1 VFQYRMNHSEY
12 LRRKLE
18 SLPKVYGRPVLAD
31 EGLKTSV
38 RRYVAT
44 ASGSTG
50 APAPSPASSCCGPT
64 PVWRSRGGRPNG
76 GPYGRPN
83 GGPWG
88 RAGDGQQQVWTSEAR
103 ISRLAGCAIC
113 ADPRPAAVRIPCV
126 PPESTPE
133 MPRAADGTPLPFSKA
148 AAYRGRETCCPVVGP
163 PLSALAPDCCDAV
176 GSGMMNTL
184 LANDMPIT
192 APIFPPYSGSCCP
205 VTLKCPNPC
214 CDENGFL
221 RNGCA
226 SCSGR

>member
-1 VFQYRMNHSEY
+1 MNHSEY

-44 ASGSTG
+44 ASGSAG
-50 APAPSPASSCCGPT
+50 APASSPASSCCGPT
-64 PVWRSRGGRPNG
+64 PVWRSRG
-76 GPYGRPN
+76 GRPN

-133 MPRAADGTPLPFSKA
+133 MPLAADGTPLPFSKA
-148 AAYRGRETCCPVVGP
+148 EAYKGRETCCPAVGP
-163 PLSALAPDCCDAV
+163 PLSSLAPDCCDAV

-221 RNGCA
+221 RTGCA
-226 SCSGR
+226 SCGGR

>member
-1 VFQYRMNHSEY
+1 MNHSEY

-38 RRYVAT
+38 RRYVA
-44 ASGSTG
+44 AAAGSGSG
-50 APAPSPASSCCGPT
+50 APSSCCGPT
-64 PVWRSRGGRPNG
+64 PVWRSSGGRPNG
-76 GPYGRPN
+76 V
-83 GGPWG
+83 G
-88 RAGDGQQQVWTSEAR
+88 RASDGQQQVWSSEAR

-113 ADPRPAAVRIPCV
+113 ADPRPAPILIPCV

-148 AAYRGRETCCPVVGP
+148 AAYQGRETCCPFVGP
-163 PLSALAPDCCDAV
+163 PLSALAPDCCDEV
-176 GSGMMNTL
+176 GPGRTNTL

-192 APIFPPYSGSCCP
+192 APIFPPYSRSCCP

-221 RNGCA
+221 RTGCV